1 MRIDRSYQPLIPTH
15 AGGKPVA
22 VAAVEPITADFR
34 NDRENTATYIRS
46 KVILEDGPLDRRVRQ
61 ALEAYLNHQG
71 IRDEPMTLLQ
81 GIDIYV

>member
-1 MRIDRSYQPLIPTH
+1 MRIDRSYQPLIPANTR
-15 AGGKPVA
+15 GKAVA
-22 VAAVEPITADFR
+22 VAAVEPIAADFR
-34 NDRENTATYIRS
+34 NDRENTAAYVKS
-46 KVILEDGPLDRRVRQ
+46 KVVMEDGPLDRRVRQ